1 MPIKYINGSM
11 YDSLQAQAVSLI
23 QRPTT
28 TEEMVGTTP
37 QQKFIEGADLT
48 SAPVSPDLIKP
59 IKEEPIIKPVEQ
71 EVTDPMLRPDGT
83 RKSNIGY
90 LGPQTAKSGNVMT
103 EYSVGVEINGKEM
116 DVPTLIPGLTDDEL
130 NILKTEPNPKDI
142 PQSIIDKARDHAV
155 QRIKEG
161 QSPFYQEGE
170 ARTFGAGKP
179 EEKIM
184 SDTGYDRPAS
194 QDMQAYK
201 EFIKEEEGKRLEAYK
216 PVESEENYTIGYGHY
231 GTDVTKDMV
240 ITDEQA
246 EQLLEDDISKRL
258 PAIRKAIPKF
268 DDMPIEVK
276 KHIVGSWFRG
286 SLSGSPKTLRLIN
299 EGKFEEAAKEFL
311 DNNEYRTT
319 TLRGVKRRMEATA
332 KAIAS
337 LSL

>member
-1 MPIKYINGSM
+1 M
-11 YDSLQAQAVSLI
+11 
-23 QRPTT
+23 
-28 TEEMVGTTP
+28 
-37 QQKFIEGADLT
+37 
-48 SAPVSPDLIKP
+48 LIK
-59 IKEEPIIKPVEQ
+59 
-71 EVTDPMLRPDGT
+71 
-83 RKSNIGY
+83 
-90 LGPQTAKSGNVMT
+90 
-103 EYSVGVEINGKEM
+103 
-116 DVPTLIPGLTDDEL
+116 
-130 NILKTEPNPKDI
+130 
-142 PQSIIDKARDHAV
+142 
-155 QRIKEG
+155 
-161 QSPFYQEGE
+161 
-170 ARTFGAGKP
+170 

-184 SDTGYDRPAS
+184 SETLYDRPAS

-201 EFIKEEEGKRLEAYK
+201 EFIKKEEGKRLEAYK

-268 DDMPIEVK
+268 DDMPLEVRRNLL
-276 KHIVGSWFRG
+276 GSWFRG

-332 KAIAS
+332 QAIAS